1 MSDLYLFF
9 FIALI
14 GLVVISAGS
23 IILMTRK
30 DTVPHH
36 EIHKK
41 VELLEKEVEALKN
54 RN

>member
-1 MSDLYLFF
+1 
-9 FIALI
+9 
-14 GLVVISAGS
+14 VVIAAGS

-30 DTVPHH
+30 VTAPHQ

-54 RN
+54 KI